1 MSETS
6 PRTWSGPNRTGK
18 IQMNR
23 IGQPARRVL
32 AVSRTEDLTPRYR
45 RIYLHGDDLLDGFPF
60 MKMAVNDHV
69 KVLFPQPDTGELVIP
84 TRTEAGWSVPDGS
97 PEPIVRDFT
106 VRGWLPDSSELILDF
121 VVHGSGIA
129 SNWAESAE
137 PGDQLGVMGPRGN
150 VILPENYASY
160 LLVGDETAIPAFGRL
175 LEELP
180 GETRVHMFVLA
191 EDESARQNLEN
202 RPETVAQWMYRSEE
216 SQGSLERSVRA
227 ASLPEGEDWFV
238 FAAGEVG
245 ELKPV
250 RDYFRQDLGLPKERV
265 MVSGY
270 WQLGVANLDHHNT
283 GIED

>member
-1 MSETS
+1 MSDAN

-18 IQMNR
+18 IQVNR
-23 IGQPARRVL
+23 IGRPARRIL

-45 RIYLHGDDLLDGFPF
+45 RIYLQGDDLNDGFPF
-60 MKMAVNDHV
+60 MNMAANDHV

-97 PEPIVRDFT
+97 PAPIMRDFT
-106 VRGWLPDSSELILDF
+106 VRGWLPDSRELILDF

-129 SNWAESAE
+129 SNWAGSAKA
-137 PGDQLGVMGPRGN
+137 GDQLGIMGPRGN
-150 VILPENYASY
+150 VILPENYATY

-180 GETRVHMFVLA
+180 EDARIQLIVLA
-191 EDESARQNLEN
+191 DDESGRQNLAD
-202 RPETVAQWMYRSEE
+202 RPGTVASWLYRSAE
-216 SQGSLERSVRA
+216 SQGSLERAVRA
-227 ASLPEGEDWFV
+227 ASLPDGQDWFV

-250 RDYFRQDLGLPKERV
+250 RDYFRQELGLPKERV

-270 WQLGVANLDHHNT
+270 WQLGVVNLDHHNT